1 MIALRDLR
9 GYHLASTPS
18 PYSSQLYLHHRHK
31 LDSDSIEEQ
40 INCACGGI
48 YANDYLRHKTALSAI
63 GVDSIE
69 ANNGEEALDLYRSG
83 AKFDTI
89 IMDMDMPRMEGIRT
103 TVLLRGIGVRDKI
116 LGVTSRSRE
125 TELQALMDL
134 GLDYCEELPLT
145 LAKLVSIVQE
155 IDNNLG

>member
-1 MIALRDLR
+1 MADNNNNNFDIVSVQLKNKLTVLVVEYMQMIRFC
-9 GYHLASTPS
+9 
-18 PYSSQLYLHHRHK
+18 HK
-31 LDSDSIEEQ
+31 M
-40 INCACGGI
+40 
-48 YANDYLRHKTALSAI
+48 ALSAI

-69 ANNGEEALDLYRSG
+69 ADNGEEALDLCRSG
-83 AKFDTI
+83 AKFDLI